1 MSTVGSGDAPTK
13 GIVIRRHSTIATLRI
28 PLGASI
34 YQKAPALTTLS
45 EGSPYFP
52 HGCGRTMERF
62 EVKRGLVKS
71 MGGNAGLAR
80 LATEH
85 FNDVEVNADGVF
97 TASFAILESVKAEYT
112 DDGKL
117 LVDVVQM
124 KGDNLSEFL
133 SSDGGRE
140 KAMQSR
146 SRWSNFLDKA
156 TGYSPKQR
164 GDKAKE
170 AGKKISKSKSA
181 ISMARKFM
189 DISDSVTAE
198 KKSQAEELMTEIQQK
213 LDEGNG
219 TRALSLSEKL
229 NKLFN

>member
-1 MSTVGSGDAPTK
+1 
-13 GIVIRRHSTIATLRI
+13 
-28 PLGASI
+28 
-34 YQKAPALTTLS
+34 
-45 EGSPYFP
+45 
-52 HGCGRTMERF
+52 MERF
-62 EVKRGLVKS
+62 EVKRGLIKS
-71 MGGNAGLAR
+71 MGGNAGLAK
-80 LATEH
+80 LATEY
-85 FNDVEVNADGVF
+85 FDDVEVNAEGVF

-112 DDGKL
+112 EDGKL

-124 KGDNLSEFL
+124 KGNELSDFL
-133 SSDGGRE
+133 SGDGGRE

-146 SRWSNFLDKA
+146 SRWSTFLDNA

-170 AGKKISKSKSA
+170 GAKKISKSKSA
-181 ISMARKFM
+181 ISMAKKFM
-189 DISDSVTAE
+189 NISTSVTPE
-198 KKSQAEELMTEIQQK
+198 KKAQAEELMAEIQQK